1 PINLGDAKAL
11 VVGMGRVGRTTYEE
25 LRDAQ
30 GYQVLAVEHDSLRAA
45 SLKAER
51 FDVVEADATD
61 QDFWERVK
69 KGTGMELVVLT
80 MPFHGDNLLAM
91 DLLRK
96 LGFSGTVA
104 AIALRPEERDELK
117 KRGAHAVLNL
127 YASAGSDLAEKA
139 LRVNQ
144 ERQFS
149 ARG

>member
-1 PINLGDAKAL
+1 
-11 VVGMGRVGRTTYEE
+11 MGRVGRTTYEE
-25 LRDAQ
+25 LRDTQ
-30 GYQVLAVEHDSLRAA
+30 GYHVLAVEHDSLRAA
-45 SLKAER
+45 SLKEEG

-69 KGTGMELVVLT
+69 KGAGMELVVLT

-96 LGFSGTVA
+96 LGFKGTVA

-144 ERQFS
+144 ERQLS
-149 ARG
+149 A